1 MALAV
6 AVFLY
11 FFYKTKAEK
20 GARPVLGIINPLN
33 AVTVLFSICFININA
48 ARAADLNNL
57 TDAVMN
63 GWRAD
68 YQTQMGSLIGASG
81 CTQSV
86 SLSSLTNAV
95 MNGWRADY
103 KSQMGA
109 LLNCS
114 GCSQSV
120 NLTKLTNAVMNGWRA
135 DYQTQMGSFMT
146 CLGY

>member
-1 MALAV
+1 MTRTLLTV
-6 AVFLY
+6 IFLLSVF
-11 FFYKTKAEK
+11 
-20 GARPVLGIINPLN
+20 
-33 AVTVLFSICFININA
+33 FININA
-48 ARAADLNNL
+48 AKAADLNNL

-103 KSQMGA
+103 
-109 LLNCS
+109 
-114 GCSQSV
+114 
-120 NLTKLTNAVMNGWRA
+120 
-135 DYQTQMGSFMT
+135 QTQMGLFMR

>member
-1 MALAV
+1 M
-6 AVFLY
+6 VFFLD
-11 FFYKTKAEK
+11 KTKGEK
-20 GARPVLGIINPLN
+20 GAKPVFRVINPFML
-33 AVTVLFSICFININA
+33 ATFLLSVFFININA

-114 GCSQSV
+114 GCSRLV
-120 NLTKLTNAVMNGWRA
+120 NLTKLTNAAMNGWRA
-135 DYQTQMGSFMT
+135 DYQTQMGSFMR